1 VALILNEQ
9 LESEC
14 HLGIWE
20 IQEDYDNLLDRLSL
34 KPEEI
39 KVVEHFK
46 NYDRK
51 LEWLSVRVLLNE
63 MTQSDLTI
71 TYNGNRKPYVKNT
84 QYNISISHSK
94 DLTAILLSQKKR
106 VGIDMEYMSPR
117 ISRIAHRFINT
128 DEIISEE
135 PELSTF
141 HMYIHWCAKEAL
153 YKICDKQDIQLREN
167 ITIEPFFPKPQ
178 GTLTGWVRNRFRN
191 DLFVLEYIKIDNY
204 VVAWSSK

>member
-1 VALILNEQ
+1 VALILNEH
-9 LESEC
+9 LENEC
-14 HLGIWE
+14 QLGIWE
-20 IQEDYDNLLDRLSL
+20 IQEDYDNLFNRLVL
-34 KPEEI
+34 LPEEME
-39 KVVEHFK
+39 VVENFR

-63 MTQSDLTI
+63 MTGKDLTI
-71 TYNGNRKPYVKNT
+71 TYNGNRKPYVKDNP
-84 QYNISISHSK
+84 YNISISHSK

-117 ISRIAHRFINT
+117 ISRIAHRFINS
-128 DEIISEE
+128 DEIITEE
-135 PELSTF
+135 PELNTF

-153 YKICDKQDIQLREN
+153 YKICDKQDIQLKEN

-178 GTLTGWVRNRFRN
+178 GSLTGWVRNRLRN
-191 DLFVLEYIKIDNY
+191 DLFLLEYIKIDNY

>member
-14 HLGIWE
+14 QLAIWE
-20 IQEDYDNLLDRLSL
+20 IQEDYDNLLGRLSL
-34 KPEEI
+34 LPEEI
-39 KVVEHFK
+39 KVVENFR

-63 MTQSDLTI
+63 MTRQELKI
-71 TYNGNRKPYVKNT
+71 TYNGNRKPYVKDT

-128 DEIISEE
+128 EEIITEESE
-135 PELSTF
+135 LITF

-153 YKICDKQDIQLREN
+153 YKICDKQDIQLKEN

-178 GTLTGWVRNRFRN
+178 GSLTGWVKNRFRN
-191 DLFVLEYIKIDNY
+191 DHFVMEYIKIDNY
-204 VVAWSSK
+204 VIVWSSK

>member
-1 VALILNEQ
+1 VALILNEH

-14 HLGIWE
+14 QLGIWE
-20 IQEDYDNLLDRLSL
+20 IQEDYDNLLNHLVL
-34 KPEEI
+34 LPEEME
-39 KVVEHFK
+39 VVENFK

-63 MTQSDLTI
+63 MTEQDLTI
-71 TYNGNRKPYVKNT
+71 IYNGNRKPYVKGDI
-84 QYNISISHSK
+84 YNISISHSK

-117 ISRIAHRFINT
+117 ISRIAHRFINS
-128 DEIISEE
+128 DEIITEESE
-135 PELSTF
+135 LNTF

-153 YKICDKQDIQLREN
+153 YKICDKQDIQLKEN

-178 GTLTGWVRNRFRN
+178 GSLTGWVRNRFRN
-191 DLFVLEYIKIDNY
+191 DLFLLEYIKIDNY

>member
-14 HLGIWE
+14 QLGIWE
-20 IQEDYDNLLDRLSL
+20 IQEDYENLLSRLVL
-34 KPEEI
+34 LPEEME
-39 KVVEHFK
+39 VVENFR

-63 MTQSDLTI
+63 MTEKDLSI
-71 TYNGNRKPYVKNT
+71 IYNGNRKPYVKGNP
-84 QYNISISHSK
+84 YNISISHSK

-117 ISRIAHRFINT
+117 ISRIAHRFINS
-128 DEIISEE
+128 DEIITEE
-135 PELSTF
+135 AELNTF

-153 YKICDKQDIQLREN
+153 YKICDKQDIQLKEN
-167 ITIEPFFPKPQ
+167 ITLEPFFPKPQ
-178 GTLTGWVRNRFRN
+178 GSLTGWVRNRLRN

-204 VVAWSSK
+204 VIVWSSK

>member
-1 VALILNEQ
+1 VALILNEH

-14 HLGIWE
+14 QLGIWE
-20 IQEDYDNLLDRLSL
+20 IQEDYDNLLNRLVL
-34 KPEEI
+34 LPEEME
-39 KVVEHFK
+39 VVENFK

-63 MTQSDLTI
+63 MTEQDLTI
-71 TYNGNRKPYVKNT
+71 IYNGNRKPYVKGDI
-84 QYNISISHSK
+84 YNISISHSK

-117 ISRIAHRFINT
+117 ISRIAHRFINS
-128 DEIISEE
+128 DEIITEE
-135 PELSTF
+135 TELNTF

-153 YKICDKQDIQLREN
+153 YKICDKQDIQLKEN

-178 GTLTGWVRNRFRN
+178 GSLTGWVRNRFRN
-191 DLFVLEYIKIDNY
+191 DLFLLEYIKIDNY

>member
-14 HLGIWE
+14 QLGIWE

-34 KPEEI
+34 KTEEVR
-39 KVVEHFK
+39 VVEHFK

-63 MTQSDLTI
+63 MTASDLTI

-117 ISRIAHRFINT
+117 ISRIAHRFINS

-153 YKICDKQDIQLREN
+153 YKICDKQDIQLKEN
-167 ITIEPFFPKPQ
+167 ITLEPFFPKPQ
-178 GTLTGWVRNRFRN
+178 GTVTGWVRNRLRN

>member
-1 VALILNEQ
+1 MALILNEH

-14 HLGIWE
+14 QLGIWE
-20 IQEDYDNLLDRLSL
+20 IQEDYDNLLHRLVL
-34 KPEEI
+34 LPEEI
-39 KVVEHFK
+39 KVVKNFR

-63 MTQSDLTI
+63 MTQQDLTI
-71 TYNGNRKPYVKNT
+71 TYNGNRKPYVKENL
-84 QYNISISHSK
+84 YNISISHSK

-117 ISRIAHRFINT
+117 ISRIAHRFVNS
-128 DEIISEE
+128 DEIITEDA
-135 PELSTF
+135 ELNTF

-153 YKICDKQDIQLREN
+153 YKICDKQDIQLKEN

-178 GTLTGWVRNRFRN
+178 GSLTGWVRNRLRN
-191 DLFVLEYIKIDNY
+191 DLFALEYVKIDNY
-204 VVAWSSK
+204 VVVWSSK

>member
-1 VALILNEQ
+1 VALILNEH

-14 HLGIWE
+14 QLGIWE
-20 IQEDYDNLLDRLSL
+20 IQEDYDNLLNRLVL
-34 KPEEI
+34 LPEEME
-39 KVVEHFK
+39 VVENFK

-63 MTQSDLTI
+63 MTEQDLTI
-71 TYNGNRKPYVKNT
+71 IYNGNRKPYVKGDI
-84 QYNISISHSK
+84 YNISISHSK

-117 ISRIAHRFINT
+117 ISRIAHRFINS
-128 DEIISEE
+128 DEIITEESE
-135 PELSTF
+135 LNTF

-153 YKICDKQDIQLREN
+153 YKICDKQDIQLKEN

-178 GTLTGWVRNRFRN
+178 GSLTGWVRNRFRN
-191 DLFVLEYIKIDNY
+191 DLFLLEYIKIDNY

>member
-1 VALILNEQ
+1 VALILNEH

-14 HLGIWE
+14 QLGIWE

-34 KPEEI
+34 KPEEV
-39 KVVEHFK
+39 KVVENFR

-63 MTQSDLTI
+63 MTERDLTI
-71 TYNGNRKPYVKNT
+71 TYNGNRKPYVKDT

-94 DLTAILLSQKKR
+94 DLTAILLSQKRR

-128 DEIISEE
+128 DEIITEESE
-135 PELSTF
+135 LITF

-153 YKICDKQDIQLREN
+153 YKICDKQDIQLKEN

-178 GTLTGWVRNRFRN
+178 GSLTGRVRNRLRN
-191 DLFVLEYIKIDNY
+191 DLFLLEYIKIDNY

>member
-1 VALILNEQ
+1 VALILNEK
-9 LESEC
+9 LEIEC
-14 HLGIWE
+14 QLGIWE

-128 DEIISEE
+128 NEIISEE

-178 GTLTGWVRNRFRN
+178 GTLTGWVRNRLRN